1 MSKVTKIRYKHNKK
15 RNTAFIFE
23 ALCRELTRSIISKN
37 VERKA
42 NIVRVLREHFSA
54 DSPLMGE
61 VNLYKC
67 LYEVKNVDHYTAEKI
82 LYETKLQYRSLP
94 KNVIYKK
101 QSALIEDINK
111 NIDLDVFAS
120 FVPNYKNLATI
131 YQIFN
136 GSDSPRKKVILE
148 NGVLE
153 NMTDNKNLSEA
164 TKQKSIDTLTVKT
177 FLAKFNKKYSNGL
190 LEEQKSLLGKY
201 ITSFVDNGLELK
213 IFINEEIER
222 AKGSIVNFQLSEQAK
237 DENVTRKLE
246 SVLRLMEGYKKKR
259 IDSTI
264 IEELLKIQG
273 LLGEIEKNGN

>member
-1 MSKVTKIRYKHNKK
+1 
-15 RNTAFIFE
+15 
-23 ALCRELTRSIISKN
+23 
-37 VERKA
+37 
-42 NIVRVLREHFSA
+42 VLREHFSA